1 MTLILLWYFLNM
13 YEYLCGAPPPSCINE
28 VDGLEMK
35 FIIYFYIFIWT

>member
-13 YEYLCGAPPPSCINE
+13 YEYLCGAPPSCINE